1 MWDGWRST
9 DRKED
14 SLSGTVMQP
23 KRSAAEGDKHDE
35 TKRRGIFLLK
45 SAEMKIV
52 CVCNIVTDYN
62 VQIQWNIHE
71 HYQRR
76 LARLHVLL
84 LQSRPPLQICEKT
97 QPTFRDNPSLYRLNV
112 RW

>member
-1 MWDGWRST
+1 MPASFRQQVSEESRRVWDGWRST

-52 CVCNIVTDYN
+52 CVCNI
-62 VQIQWNIHE
+62 QG
-71 HYQRR
+71 
-76 LARLHVLL
+76 
-84 LQSRPPLQICEKT
+84 
-97 QPTFRDNPSLYRLNV
+97 
-112 RW
+112 